1 MGSGGVAI
9 AALPTVICLKVPFSD
24 GLGGVR
30 KLESGVSPV
39 VRLQSYIRLTI
50 VKIISHYSEKHFPL

>member
-24 GLGGVR
+24 GLGGG
-30 KLESGVSPV
+30 KAKPCLTLSLGQDLESRVQTCNEA
-39 VRLQSYIRLTI
+39 LW
-50 VKIISHYSEKHFPL
+50 